1 MVLPSRNSGLFSG
14 VDAYVVKGL
23 ALIVIVVLALPATA
37 LAKGP
42 SRASIAGPGLTTIRI
57 SGAEGSA
64 TPFWSLVRAA
74 GWFEA
79 VWGPSH
85 LPKTP
90 SHGDLGPRYTITW
103 TVPSSSRLRQ
113 AVFPYA
119 EPYPIT
125 YMPSGQKIWG
135 TPVRGGWFVGGVKLS
150 KALARV
156 GVPAEAPQP
165 PPPPAA
171 SHEPP
176 PQGPASELRARDIG
190 VIVAGAVILALAL
203 LFGVRAIRRPRRTI
217 AT

>member
-90 SHGDLGPRYTITW
+90 SQGHLGPRYTITW

-113 AVFPYA
+113 DVFPYA

-150 KALARV
+150 KALERV

-165 PPPPAA
+165 PPSA

>member
-1 MVLPSRNSGLFSG
+1 M
-14 VDAYVVKGL
+14 
-23 ALIVIVVLALPATA
+23 IVVLALPATA
-37 LAKGP
+37 LGKGP

-90 SHGDLGPRYTITW
+90 SQGDLGPRYTITW
-103 TVPSSSRLRQ
+103 TVPSSSRLHQ
-113 AVFPYA
+113 DVYPYA
-119 EPYPIT
+119 EHYPIT

>member
-1 MVLPSRNSGLFSG
+1 M
-14 VDAYVVKGL
+14 KGL
-23 ALIVIVVLALPATA
+23 ALIAVVVLALPATA

-42 SRASIAGPGLTTIRI
+42 SRASIAGPGLTTIRT

-113 AVFPYA
+113 DVYPYA
-119 EPYPIT
+119 EPYPVT
-125 YMPSGQKIWG
+125 YMPPGQKIWG

-165 PPPPAA
+165 PPSA

-190 VIVAGAVILALAL
+190 VIVAGAVLALAL

>member
-1 MVLPSRNSGLFSG
+1 
-14 VDAYVVKGL
+14 VKGL

-37 LAKGP
+37 LGKGP

-79 VWGPSH
+79 VWGPSD

-103 TVPSSSRLRQ
+103 TVPSSSRLHQ
-113 AVFPYA
+113 DVYPYA
-119 EPYPIT
+119 EHYPIT

-135 TPVRGGWFVGGVKLS
+135 TPVRGGWFVGGVKLR

-217 AT
+217 AN